1 MQLVEKQRTPG
12 KMKQNYAQAFLFS
25 ALFIIITGFYYMSHY
40 LKDYEVGITADIRP
54 LDAGPFPCL
63 TDETVFQPS
72 EISEKMPTELE
83 KVVPIWNSTA
93 ADKCIGKIKPKPRR
107 KFSTQENDTFYGCVE
122 RNRKVNGVRDQSMH
136 RYNLDRSIIY
146 SYFKMLKMKPEVAI
160 IEIGGYL
167 GGLMA
172 KLVETTGT
180 KRYVVLEPV
189 PSFYKR
195 FTKKIEDLSLKSTV
209 TAYSFGLAKTHKE
222 LQIAVHAEATSL
234 MKDDIRKGV
243 KTETI
248 KIFKVIDFFV
258 QIGLGCHSLNLLT
271 INCEGCEFDVIERL
285 TSTSLIDNIDY
296 VQFQP
301 HVIVFTD
308 QQEYICKYCRLR
320 QLLARTHE
328 IGYEF
333 PHVWET
339 WKRKGL
345 A

>member
-1 MQLVEKQRTPG
+1 MHAR
-12 KMKQNYAQAFLFS
+12 KMRQNYAQAFVLS
-25 ALFIIITGFYYMSHY
+25 VLFIVVTGFYFMSHHLNEY
-40 LKDYEVGITADIRP
+40 TVTITADIRP
-54 LDAGPFPCL
+54 ADLEAGPCPSL
-63 TDETVFQPS
+63 IDEIVFQPS
-72 EISEKMPTELE
+72 GVSPKMPMELE
-83 KVVPIWNSTA
+83 KVVPIWKNIT
-93 ADKCIGKIKPKPRR
+93 ADKCIGKIKPKSRR

-122 RNRKVNGVRDQSMH
+122 RNKNVNGVRDHSMH
-136 RYNLDRSIIY
+136 RYNRDRSIIY
-146 SYFKMLKMKPEVAI
+146 SYFKMLKMKPDVAI

-195 FTKKIEDLSLKSTV
+195 FTKKVEDLSLKSTV
-209 TAYSFGLAKTHKE
+209 TAYSFGLAKTPKE

-234 MKDDIRKGV
+234 LRDDIRKGV

-248 KIFKVIDFFV
+248 KIFNVIDFFV

-271 INCEGCEFDVIERL
+271 INCEGCEFDVIEML

-301 HVIVFTD
+301 HAIVFTD

-328 IGYEF
+328 VGYEF

-345 A
+345 S